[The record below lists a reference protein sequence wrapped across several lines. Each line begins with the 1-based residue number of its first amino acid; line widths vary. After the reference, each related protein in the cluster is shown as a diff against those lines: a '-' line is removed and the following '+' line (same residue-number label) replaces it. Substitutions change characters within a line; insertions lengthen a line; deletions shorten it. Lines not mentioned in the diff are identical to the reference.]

1 MDLTTF
7 LSDETQLQAIAQ
19 LQWGDRSAITGYT
32 LGLPIELQNQLVDTS
47 LTLIH
52 QAMQPQVLKACRA
65 LAPNDL
71 LLGNAPAHN
80 EFFTVDFALVA
91 EAGKLQPRLI
101 ELQAFPSFYAY
112 ALWRE
117 QLCEA
122 LKPALQS
129 SQLSEPLPLPSA
141 LLPLQRRWQQFA
153 ALFHKKPHEAGAVIM
168 LDIAPTTQPSGFCF
182 ELMAKHFAVIPVA
195 LSQLYRRGR
204 QLYFQHSTGE
214 QLVSVI
220 YNRLIIDEPAL
231 AIQCRRLFDDAQL
244 RWIGHPDWFYLLG
257 KQLLPMLQHPLVP
270 ASRFVDLPGAPIADD
285 EVIKPL
291 FGYGGAQVLLNP
303 TAKQIDALPTARFLA
318 QQRQHYHPCVTLPR
332 EPALYCEMRLLCIWP
347 IADAAA
353 QVTALVARTS
363 DNPLI
368 NNRFRTHSA
377 AGITIAHGEQHVA

>member
-1 MDLTTF
+1 MDLSTF
-7 LSDETQLQAIAQ
+7 PSDDTQLQALAQ
-19 LQWGDRSAITGYT
+19 LQWGDRSAITDYT
-32 LGLPIELQNQLVDTS
+32 LGLPIELQNQLVDAS
-47 LTLIH
+47 LALVR

-65 LAPNDL
+65 LAPTDL

-91 EAGKLQPRLI
+91 DAGKLQPRLI

-122 LKPALQS
+122 LTPAIQS
-129 SQLSEPLPLPSA
+129 TQLSKPLPPPSA
-141 LLPLQRRWQQFA
+141 LLSLQQRWQQFA
-153 ALFHKKPHEAGAVIM
+153 ALFHQTPHEAGVVIM
-168 LDIAPTTQPSGFCF
+168 LDITPATQPSGFCF
-182 ELMAKHFAVIPVA
+182 ELMATHFGVIPVA

-204 QLYFQHSTGE
+204 QLYFQHSAGE
-214 QLVSVI
+214 QLVRVI

-231 AIQCRRLFDDAQL
+231 AIQCRSLFDDAQV

-257 KQLLPMLQHPLVP
+257 KQLLPLLQHPLVP
-270 ASRFVDLPGAPIADD
+270 PSRFVDLPGAPIADD

-291 FGYGGAQVLLNP
+291 FGYGGVQVLLNP
-303 TAKQIDALPTARFLA
+303 TAQQLDALPAGRYLA
-318 QQRQHYHPCVTLPR
+318 QQRQHYQPCVAVPR
-332 EPALYCEMRLLCIWP
+332 QPTLYCEMRLLCIWP
-347 IADAAA
+347 AADAGP

-377 AGITIAHGEQHVA
+377 AGITIAHGEHHVA